1 MLTESTDLT
10 NNDLTVGVI
19 SDSALQRH
27 ALQHALDSYGLNV
40 GLSCTP
46 ELLTNQLSERIEKVG
61 CWILELADEEY
72 ESLAIDQL
80 ISQSDIPVL
89 MGLGKAPAKQDECYI
104 SWERRLFS
112 KLSEH
117 LSINSLLDTEDSILA
132 LDQKTGSA
140 NEHPLTPMQH
150 SKNNEKAI
158 NSNVAKQIWVLAASL
173 GGPAAVKEFLDELP
187 SDICAGFL
195 YAQHVNAHFSNVLTQ
210 VLGRHSALDLK
221 PLQAGHQV
229 HEGEVLVVPVDHE
242 VLFAEEGA
250 QIKNNKWQGPYGPS
264 IDHLLQ
270 NLFKHYGDHCHVI
283 LFSGM
288 GNDGALTVPIMKR
301 SGCTIW
307 TQTPSTCA
315 NGSMPQ
321 SIIDLNCSDLI
332 ASPKQL
338 AMALIKHVGV
348 SSN

>member
-1 MLTESTDLT
+1 MEQYDLT
-10 NNDLTVGVI
+10 HNDLTIGVI

-46 ELLTNQLSERIEKVG
+46 ELFTNQLNERVNKVS
-61 CWILELADEEY
+61 CWILEMDDGDY
-72 ESLAIDQL
+72 ESLALDQL
-80 ISQSDIPVL
+80 LSQSDVPVL
-89 MGLGKAPAKQDECYI
+89 VGLGKAPTKQDECYI

-112 KLSEH
+112 KLAEH
-117 LSINSLLDTEDSILA
+117 LGVNALLDTKDAILA
-132 LDQKTGSA
+132 LDQKTFSA
-140 NEHPLTPMQH
+140 NEPSLAPHQCPKYKESST
-150 SKNNEKAI
+150 
-158 NSNVAKQIWVLAASL
+158 NSNIAKQIWVLAASL

-187 SDICAGFL
+187 SDIAAGFL
-195 YAQHVNAHFSNVLTQ
+195 YAQHVDAHFSNVLTQ
-210 VLGRHSALDLK
+210 VLGRHSALELK
-221 PLQAGHQV
+221 PLQSGHQI
-229 HEGEVLVVPVDHE
+229 HEGEVLVVPVDNE

-250 QIKNNKWQGPYGPS
+250 KIKNNKWQGPYGPS

-270 NLFKHYGDHCHVI
+270 NLFKHYGDQCHVI

-301 SGCTIW
+301 GGCTVW
-307 TQTPSTCA
+307 TQTPNTCA

-332 ASPKQL
+332 ASPRQL
-338 AMALIKHVGV
+338 AKALIERVGL
-348 SSN
+348 SSNL